1 MAGERRDRPA
11 PGASEQH
18 WEKLQQQLGQA
29 VGGTQAMVAQVSG
42 LWNLVEAGKGGSD
55 TSQARRDSTSPN
67 SACQQTLPPPKR
79 SMGNHDD
86 AGHPGSAGIEPE
98 EEPPTDR
105 GGPTRHAAAIC
116 SLGRTN
122 GGQSVHADLEAML
135 GPRALADFR
144 RDMSRRQPCGT
155 T

>member
-42 LWNLVEAGKGGSD
+42 LWNLVETGKGGND
-55 TSQARRDSTSPN
+55 TSPTRRDSTSPN

-98 EEPPTDR
+98 EEPPTEGDQTVKDR
-105 GGPTRHAAAIC
+105 SRSP
-116 SLGRTN
+116 GRCA
-122 GGQSVHADLEAML
+122 VVELEAISAKATWPRSQFIAML
-135 GPRALADFR
+135 SPRALAAFR
-144 RDMSRRQPCGT
+144 RD
-155 T
+155 